1 MPEPRQSSIS
11 SRAWLNTSSGN
22 TAGPALKLYIRAI
35 TSPLLF
41 GNSVSL
47 ARAAPAHPS
56 ESSFARHV
64 TVACHGRELANH
76 HHANHDNTEFGFDD
90 ALDAHQFLFIAG
102 GDE

>member
-56 ESSFARHV
+56 ESSFAGHV
-64 TVACHGRELANH
+64 AVACHGRELASRLR
-76 HHANHDNTEFGFDD
+76 AGRGV
-90 ALDAHQFLFIAG
+90 AG
-102 GDE
+102 GGGGGARGARRGRGSAGG